1 MKLISTEQ
9 AAEML
14 GVKPSTLRAWR
25 CSKIGPPFT
34 RLTKQSV
41 KYVQEDIEK
50 YVAERR
56 FTPSVHASSEVNHHA
71 ALLANA
77 RLRYPVDLTP
87 AEEGGFVVTFP
98 DIPEAITQG
107 DDRHSALEMGLDALI
122 TSLDFYF
129 DDKRPVPLP
138 SAIKR
143 GQAYIDIPAPLS
155 AKILSSS
162 RR

>member
-14 GVKPSTLRAWR
+14 GAKPSTLRNWR
-25 CSKIGPPFT
+25 CAKTGPPFIQI
-34 RLTKQSV
+34 TKRSV
-41 KYVQEDIEK
+41 KYSQEDIEK

-56 FTPSVHASSEVNHHA
+56 FTPSVRVSEVNHHA

-77 RLRYPVDLTP
+77 RLRYPVVLTP

-107 DDRHSALEMGLDALI
+107 DDRESALEMGLDALI

-129 DDKRPVPLP
+129 DDKRTVPLP

-143 GQAYIDIPAPLS
+143 GQTYIDIPARLS
-155 AKILSSS
+155 SKILSSVN
-162 RR
+162 R